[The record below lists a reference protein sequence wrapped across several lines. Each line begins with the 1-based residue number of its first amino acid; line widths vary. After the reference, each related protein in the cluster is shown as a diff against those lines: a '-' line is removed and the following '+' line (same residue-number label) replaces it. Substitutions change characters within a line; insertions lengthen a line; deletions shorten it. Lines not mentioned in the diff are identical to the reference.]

1 MANGDV
7 CVQEAE
13 DGESMLLCLQ
23 LHVFVLNIT
32 GVVVGLCYML
42 FIAWCFDEGVKG

>member
-23 LHVFVLNIT
+23 LHVFVFKYYWSSCRFVLH
-32 GVVVGLCYML
+32 VVYRLV
-42 FIAWCFDEGVKG
+42 F